1 MRKGF
6 LLKLRKGVSNLKR
19 YRYFLYQIIKTKFV
33 VRYAQSLLGVVWVVL
48 EPMLLV
54 ITLSVIFTV
63 IGRRGLPG
71 VPFALFFYSGVLIWR
86 IFAESLTQGTRTF
99 IEDRS
104 LLRKID
110 YPRWLSLLS
119 RLSVT
124 FLDFI
129 FANVA
134 FICLLV
140 YYRVNPTINW
150 LYIPA
155 VLGLQLFI
163 SFSIML
169 IFATINVY
177 VRDIGRISGVLSTI
191 WFFFSGIIFYFPYEG
206 KTKLIFYINP
216 IVGIIHSY
224 RRIILFGEAP
234 MLEQLYCAFAA
245 CVVFFT
251 VGIVIYRKYSR
262 NFLDVL

>member
-1 MRKGF
+1 MGR
-6 LLKLRKGVSNLKR
+6 GVSDLRR
-19 YRYFLYQIIKTKFV
+19 YRYFLYQVIKTKFV
-33 VRYAQSLLGVVWVVL
+33 VRYAQSFLGVVWVVL

-54 ITLSVIFTV
+54 VSLSVIFTV

-71 VPFALFFYSGVLIWR
+71 VPFPLFFYSGVLIWR
-86 IFAESLTQGTRTF
+86 IFSESLTQGTRTF
-99 IEDRS
+99 LEDRS
-104 LLRKID
+104 LMKKID

-124 FLDFI
+124 FLDFV

-140 YYRVNPTINW
+140 YYRVQPTVNW

-155 VLGLQLFI
+155 ILGLQLFI
-163 SFSIML
+163 SFSIMMS
-169 IFATINVY
+169 FATINVY

-206 KTKLIFYINP
+206 KTKLIFFINP
-216 IVGIIHSY
+216 IVGIINSY

-234 MLEQLYCAFAA
+234 ILQQLYCAFAA
-245 CVVFFT
+245 SVVLFT
-251 VGIVIYRKYSR
+251 VGVLVYRKYSR
-262 NFLDVL
+262 NFLDVF